1 MLNKFFDPS
10 TPTTD
15 EEGLETV
22 SYKNAARRGIH
33 AGVQGTGTPKNTFG
47 SSLKKL
53 TVITGEKVSND
64 ATKKFAAAPRDIFV
78 YNAHP
83 EITPDDVKEVLS
95 EGQIKL
101 YGDPVKKSHQDSWMS
116 SFHVRVCHEDYGKL
130 KVPEIWPVG
139 WKCRDFIRR
148 KPNRPGQGAGELHN
162 RHQGQAHGGQGH
174 GLVQDP
180 AVLQNGGLQGIR
192 PTNIH

>member
-1 MLNKFFDPS
+1 M
-10 TPTTD
+10 
-15 EEGLETV
+15 
-22 SYKNAARRGIH
+22 
-33 AGVQGTGTPKNTFG
+33 
-47 SSLKKL
+47 
-53 TVITGEKVSND
+53 
-64 ATKKFAAAPRDIFV
+64 
-78 YNAHP
+78 HP

-101 YGDPVKKSHQDSWMS
+101 YGGPVKKSHQDSWMS